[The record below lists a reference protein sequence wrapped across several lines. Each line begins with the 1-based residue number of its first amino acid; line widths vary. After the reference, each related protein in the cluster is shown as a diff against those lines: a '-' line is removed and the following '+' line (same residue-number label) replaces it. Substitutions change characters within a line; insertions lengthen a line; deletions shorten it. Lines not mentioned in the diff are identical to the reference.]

1 MMVETRKK
9 HAACRGFMTDRGGNF
24 GMMTAILLPVLLASA
39 GVAMDLAKLV
49 QVKSALQD
57 AADSAALSAAS
68 ALASKDITDAEAIAL
83 AKQFMAAQFRNTSLN
98 GSLPTEEEEESAKDL
113 AEGAL
118 ASIERTKDESG
129 LNKAF
134 EVKVSGH
141 YDVPMNAFTRLLG
154 YDTVRVSVAST
165 SESTQASGNAL
176 SMYLVLDRSG
186 SMSFVTDTRD
196 TSQSSCVNYTSANWG
211 NKDVQKGK
219 QGYIAPSSPCYVKKI
234 AALKTASTVM
244 LDMLNEADPDR
255 KFVRLGA
262 VSYNDSTQTPS
273 SITWGTSGAASYVN
287 ALPSVPTGGTNAS
300 GAMKVAYDALKRAS
314 TTEATAHTAKGNRD
328 FQRFI
333 LLMTDGEMTGSSSSW
348 NSTIDNQVRNYC
360 DQAKNDDIKIFSVAF
375 MAPNRGKSLLGYC
388 ASATD
393 YYFEPEDMGDLVSA
407 FRKIGQKAADLTTRL
422 TN

>member
-1 MMVETRKK
+1 
-9 HAACRGFMTDRGGNF
+9 
-24 GMMTAILLPVLLASA
+24 
-39 GVAMDLAKLV
+39 
-49 QVKSALQD
+49 
-57 AADSAALSAAS
+57 
-68 ALASKDITDAEAIAL
+68 
-83 AKQFMAAQFRNTSLN
+83 
-98 GSLPTEEEEESAKDL
+98 
-113 AEGAL
+113 
-118 ASIERTKDESG
+118 
-129 LNKAF
+129 
-134 EVKVSGH
+134 
-141 YDVPMNAFTRLLG
+141 
-154 YDTVRVSVAST
+154 
-165 SESTQASGNAL
+165 
-176 SMYLVLDRSG
+176 
-186 SMSFVTDTRD
+186 
-196 TSQSSCVNYTSANWG
+196 
-211 NKDVQKGK
+211 
-219 QGYIAPSSPCYVKKI
+219 
-234 AALKTASTVM
+234 
-244 LDMLNEADPDR
+244 
-255 KFVRLGA
+255 
-262 VSYNDSTQTPS
+262 
-273 SITWGTSGAASYVN
+273 YVN